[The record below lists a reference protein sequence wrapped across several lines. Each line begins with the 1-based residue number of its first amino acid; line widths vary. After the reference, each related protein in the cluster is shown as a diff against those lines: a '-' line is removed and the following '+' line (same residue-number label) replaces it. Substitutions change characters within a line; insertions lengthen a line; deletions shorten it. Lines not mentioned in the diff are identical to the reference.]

1 MTSLIYF
8 ECKKIFGNFK
18 WLILVGIIIVKAV
31 ITYSSL
37 NVSADFSIEIY
48 KDYISQLSQMS
59 QTEAELYVPKEAQR
73 IESIVGAK
81 VQMENDYSSGAV
93 TLDEYKAYMKKYYEA
108 DSKSAAFA
116 VIQTRYEQFFELD
129 RSERVWYY
137 DLEWRAFG
145 KMLSLDFCLLF
156 ALFIFCIPVYCREYS
171 SGVHT
176 LNMVSKNGRVKLHIA
191 KLLVI
196 IISSL
201 LFALLIYSVDFA
213 VMGAKFGL
221 DNYDRPL
228 RAMIDHGSAYDS
240 MSILKFF
247 VLQSLSKA
255 LWAVCAALSLSVIS
269 VIAKNIVIS
278 TVISAAFI
286 LIPVVTVPT
295 GSKLN
300 NYCIGVG
307 LKGSKYHVNLLTPFA
322 NILIWLAITIAVML
336 ILYPIHKKSAAHKK

>member
-18 WLILVGIIIVKAV
+18 WLILVAILIVKAV

-37 NVSADFSIEIY
+37 NVSADFSIDIY
-48 KDYISQLSQMS
+48 KDYISTLSQMS
-59 QTEAELYVPKEAQR
+59 QTEAELFVPKEAER
-73 IESIVGAK
+73 LSGILDAK
-81 VQMENDYSSGAV
+81 LQMENDYGSGV
-93 TLDEYKAYMKKYYEA
+93 ISLDDYKAYMKKYYEA
-108 DSKSAAFA
+108 DSKISAFS
-116 VIQTRYEQFFELD
+116 VIQSRYEQYFELD

-145 KMLSLDFCLLF
+145 RMLSLDFCLLF
-156 ALFIFCIPVYCREYS
+156 ALFIFCIPVYCREHS

-191 KLLVI
+191 KLSVI
-196 IISSL
+196 IMSSL

-213 VMGAKFGL
+213 VMGVKYGFENC
-221 DNYDRPL
+221 DKPL

-247 VLQSLSKA
+247 VLQSLSKS

-278 TVISAAFI
+278 TVVSAAFI

-295 GSKLN
+295 NSKLN

-307 LKGSKYHVNLLTPFA
+307 LKGSKYHVNLLTPLA
-322 NILIWLAITIAVML
+322 NILIWLAVTIAVML
-336 ILYPIHKKSAAHKK
+336 ILYPIHKKSATYKK